1 MKFWNKWLRK
11 IHRWLAIP
19 MFILVPISVVL
30 KVSGNGAVMAA
41 IPQWEVVQSLAMLF
55 LVISGGYLFLL
66 PYFDKAQA
74 ESTPEHGSAAA
85 IPRSVMKETPQ

>member
-30 KVSGNGAVMAA
+30 KVSGNGAVMAS
-41 IPQWEVVQSLAMLF
+41 IPQWEVIQSLVMLF
-55 LVISGGYLFLL
+55 LVISGAYLFFL
-66 PYFDKAQA
+66 PYWTKRKRNQRRNNRVEADQIGK
-74 ESTPEHGSAAA
+74 
-85 IPRSVMKETPQ
+85 MKETTV

>member
-30 KVSGNGAVMAA
+30 KVSGNGAVMAS
-41 IPQWEVVQSLAMLF
+41 IPQWEVIQSLAMLF
-55 LVISGGYLFLL
+55 LVISGAYLFFL
-66 PYFDKAQA
+66 PYWTKRKRNQRRNNGV
-74 ESTPEHGSAAA
+74 EAAH
-85 IPRSVMKETPQ
+85 SGKMKETTL

>member
-30 KVSGNGAVMAA
+30 KVSGNGAVMAS
-41 IPQWEVVQSLAMLF
+41 IPQWEVIQSLAMLF
-55 LVISGGYLFLL
+55 LVISGAYLFFL
-66 PYFDKAQA
+66 PYWTKRKRNQRRNNGVKEVQA
-74 ESTPEHGSAAA
+74 GK
-85 IPRSVMKETPQ
+85 MKETTL

>member
-30 KVSGNGAVMAA
+30 KVSGNGAVMAS
-41 IPQWEVVQSLAMLF
+41 IPQWEVIQSLVMLF
-55 LVISGGYLFLL
+55 LVISGAYLFFL
-66 PYFDKAQA
+66 PYWTKRKRNQRRNNGVEATQ
-74 ESTPEHGSAAA
+74 TGK
-85 IPRSVMKETPQ
+85 MKERTL